1 MATLKPFRALRPPR
15 ELAGRVASPPY
26 DVVSTREARALA
38 KGNPDSF
45 LRVSRPEIDLPEG
58 TDEHA
63 DAVYAK
69 GKENL
74 DELRRRGVLRGDP
87 EPRLYVYAQQMGNH
101 RQTGLVACASVAEY
115 DADAIKKH
123 EKTRADKE
131 DDRVRHIDTLSAHD
145 EPVFLTYRAVAEIDR
160 AVEEVKA
167 ASPEVDL
174 VTADGVAHQLWVVP
188 PALGAR
194 LEELFRAV
202 PALYVADGHHRSAAA
217 SRVHAKRKGTPGE
230 HDVFLTV
237 VFPHDQMQILAY
249 NRLLR
254 DPRGRPAGALLG
266 EIGKVMDVV
275 PASQPRPR
283 ARCSF
288 GVFAGGRWY
297 HANVRQGLLSARAIP
312 SRRSTAPSRRIRS
325 SRRSSASRTRAAIGT
340 STSWAASAATRSS
353 SAGCARRGGRSRC
366 TCTRPASSSSSRCRT
381 RGSSCRR
388 RAPGSSRSCGR
399 ACSCIRSDVVAA
411 PPNARKRLQVR
422 LMSSMRSR
430 HSFMNKCP

>member
-74 DELRRRGVLRGDP
+74 DELRARGVLRADP
-87 EPRLYVYAQQMGNH
+87 EPRLYVYAQRMGSH

-115 DADAIKKH
+115 DEDRIKKH

-160 AVEEVKA
+160 AIEEAKA
-167 ASPEVDL
+167 EAPEVDL

-188 PALGAR
+188 AELGGR
-194 LEELFRAV
+194 LERLFADV

-230 HDVFLTV
+230 HDVFLAV

-266 EIGKVMDVV
+266 EIGKVMDVA
-275 PASQPRPR
+275 PASQPRPSSP
-283 ARCSF
+283 CSF
-288 GVFAGGRWY
+288 GIFAGGRWY
-297 HANVRQGLLSARAIP
+297 QARVRKGSYPESDPVASLDCSIAQDQILAPIFGIEDPRRDRNVDFVGGIRGHEELERRVREEGWSIAVHLYPTRIEQLLAVSDAGKLMPPKSTWFEPKLRSGLFVHA
-312 SRRSTAPSRRIRS
+312 
-325 SRRSSASRTRAAIGT
+325 
-340 STSWAASAATRSS
+340 
-353 SAGCARRGGRSRC
+353 
-366 TCTRPASSSSSRCRT
+366 
-381 RGSSCRR
+381 
-388 RAPGSSRSCGR
+388 
-399 ACSCIRSDVVAA
+399 
-411 PPNARKRLQVR
+411 
-422 LMSSMRSR
+422 
-430 HSFMNKCP
+430 F